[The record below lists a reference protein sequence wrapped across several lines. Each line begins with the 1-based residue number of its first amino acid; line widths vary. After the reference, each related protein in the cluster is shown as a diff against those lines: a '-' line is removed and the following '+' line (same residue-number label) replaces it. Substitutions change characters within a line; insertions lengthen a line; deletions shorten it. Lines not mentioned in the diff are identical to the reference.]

1 MAEPVSDP
9 MNGISVRAG
18 AVYLPAALADK
29 YFRGIDAV
37 IVLIRDGQLMILPVQ
52 QATAGGCLLKIR
64 NAAGDRVAQARDVFQ
79 NMELLDLETENLAAR
94 WDSEA
99 GALCASLPA
108 QVQTKFT
115 KQQVS

>member
-1 MAEPVSDP
+1 MAEPVS
-9 MNGISVRAG
+9 GISVRAG
-18 AVYLPAALADK
+18 AVYLPASLVET

-52 QATAGGCLLKIR
+52 QATAGGCLLKVR

-79 NMELLDLETENLAAR
+79 DMELVDLEAENLAAR

-108 QVQTKFT
+108 AL
-115 KQQVS
+115 